1 MQRDNLL
8 KLIKQTVLAI
18 EPTAEIILYGSR
30 ARGDAEPDSDWDL
43 LILVDGEV
51 DNERDD
57 RISHKIYEVEWKHDE
72 VLTPLVYSRKVWNT
86 PVYQNMPLHQNI
98 NREGIRL

>member
-1 MQRDNLL
+1 MNRDNLL
-8 KLIKQTVLAI
+8 KLIKQTVLNI

-51 DNERDD
+51 DQKRDRRLGDELYEIELDQDVILSPMIYD
-57 RISHKIYEVEWKHDE
+57 RHLWNSDIYQVS
-72 VLTPLVYSRKVWNT
+72 PY
-86 PVYQNMPLHQNI
+86 
-98 NREGIRL
+98 RETVMLEGVRL